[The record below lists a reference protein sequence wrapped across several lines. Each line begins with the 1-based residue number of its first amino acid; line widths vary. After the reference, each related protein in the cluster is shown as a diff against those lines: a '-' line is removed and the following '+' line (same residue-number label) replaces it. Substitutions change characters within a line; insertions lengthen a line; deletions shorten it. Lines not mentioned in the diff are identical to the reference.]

1 MIRRRDFIVLLGG
14 AAAAWPITVRA
25 QQRASMPVIGFLS
38 FGALEPSANN
48 MAAFRKGLSETGYVE
63 GRDVTIAF
71 RFAEREFDRL
81 PDLAADL
88 VRRRASVIAATDSAA
103 AHAAKAATATIPIV
117 FRTGFDPVQDGLVV
131 SFNRPG
137 DQITGITDISVA
149 LGPKRLQLLHDLLP
163 GASRFGALVTDPSF
177 PFTATLLADLQA
189 AAITIGGA
197 IEIITASRNSEIDK
211 VFASLEQRRID
222 ALLVDSTNLFVQRRV
237 QIVTLA
243 SHYRVPAIYPRNE
256 FVEIGGL
263 MSYGSEL
270 ADQYRQTGIYTGRI
284 LKGEKPADL
293 PVLRPTKFEFLINL
307 QTARTLHITVPSAL
321 LAIADQVIE

>member
-1 MIRRRDFIVLLGG
+1 MKRRDFITLLGG
-14 AAAAWPITVRA
+14 AAAAWPIAARA

-38 FGALEPSANN
+38 SSAPEPSANN

-63 GRDVTIAF
+63 GRDVTIAY
-71 RFAEREFDRL
+71 RFAEQQFDRL

-88 VRRRASVIAATDSAA
+88 VRRRASVIATSDSSA
-103 AHAAKAATATIPIV
+103 AHAAKAATANIPIV

-163 GASRFGALVTDPSF
+163 GASRFGALVNNPSF
-177 PFTATLLADLQA
+177 PFTATLIADIRA
-189 AAITIGGA
+189 AASTIGGA
-197 IEIITASRNSEIDK
+197 IEIITASTNSEIDT

-222 ALLVDSTNLFVQRRV
+222 ALLVDSDGLFVQRRV
-237 QIVTLA
+237 QVVTLA
-243 SHYRVPAIYPRNE
+243 SHYRVPAIYPRHE
-256 FVEIGGL
+256 FVDIGGL
-263 MSYGSEL
+263 MSYGSDS
-270 ADQYRQTGIYTGRI
+270 ADQFRQVGVYTGRI

-293 PVLRPTKFEFLINL
+293 PVIRPTKFEFLINL